1 LQGAGKKVPD
11 GGVVTQDLRCFS
23 HFIEDNSLLDLPL
36 CGRRYTWF
44 KGDGTSMSRID
55 RFLLSEDW
63 CLQWPNCLQVAL
75 LRGIS
80 DHCPLQLLVDEENWG
95 PWPTRMLKCWQEMS
109 GYKQFVKDKWH
120 SLQIEGWVGY
130 VLREKFK
137 LIKIASKEWHSVHA
151 KNIP

>member
-1 LQGAGKKVPD
+1 MQGAGKKVPD

-75 LRGIS
+75 LRGIYV
-80 DHCPLQLLVDEENWG
+80 HCLL
-95 PWPTRMLKCWQEMS
+95 
-109 GYKQFVKDKWH
+109 
-120 SLQIEGWVGY
+120 
-130 VLREKFK
+130 
-137 LIKIASKEWHSVHA
+137 
-151 KNIP
+151 